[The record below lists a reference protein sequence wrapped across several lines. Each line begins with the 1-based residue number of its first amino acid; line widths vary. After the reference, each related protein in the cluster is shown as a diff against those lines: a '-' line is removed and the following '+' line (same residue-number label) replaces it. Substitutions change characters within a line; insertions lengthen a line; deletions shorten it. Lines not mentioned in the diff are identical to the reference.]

1 MYEVIKNVI
10 RTGNYDLINILGK
23 IDTMWL
29 QGRMSEEQRLE
40 LVEMARKY
48 ADPANSYAPLQA
60 QIDALADRIAAL
72 ESKAEPADPADPEDP
87 ANPSEE
93 YPAYVPPTGGHDA
106 YHSGDKMTFNGKRY
120 VCIAPDGVAVVWDPK
135 TFPSYWQ
142 EVSN

>member
-23 IDTMWL
+23 IDTLWL

-60 QIDALADRIAAL
+60 QIDAPFDRDYVIKIAKEKL
-72 ESKAEPADPADPEDP
+72 NLSLPQEIIFYNDL
-87 ANPSEE
+87 SE
-93 YPAYVPPTGGHDA
+93 
-106 YHSGDKMTFNGKRY
+106 
-120 VCIAPDGVAVVWDPK
+120 
-135 TFPSYWQ
+135 
-142 EVSN
+142 